1 MILIKTKLTIKEIA
15 ELSGVGKS
23 TISRFLNNGY
33 VSQKVREKIEAIILK
48 NNYEPNV
55 FARGIKA
62 KNNRFVGILVPCL
75 DSRIT
80 STILMQLDNRLKSL
94 GYIPLIINTN
104 HNIFLELSNLE
115 NLSRLNVE
123 GIVLM
128 ATEVTKEHK
137 EFVKKSKIP
146 ILFVGQICDE
156 TYSIV
161 NDEKNAGKT
170 IGEYVVNA
178 GHRDI
183 LYIGVDEKDVLVGNV
198 RKNAVLNEL
207 IKVDSKIDVITS
219 DFSFDKSESLVYDY
233 FQKKKPSCIICATDN
248 IAFGAIAALNRLN
261 IKVPKSVSIAGFGGY
276 KVSNLIVPSLT
287 TIRFFNK
294 LTGTLAAESIV
305 KLILK
310 KEVPKLQTIDFEFL
324 NRKSISNICN

>member
-1 MILIKTKLTIKEIA
+1 MKKKLTIKDIA

-23 TISRFLNNGY
+23 TVSRFLNNGY
-33 VSQKVREKIEAIILK
+33 VSETVKEKIEKIILE

-62 KNNRFVGILVPCL
+62 KNNRFIGVLVPCL

-104 HNIFLELSNLE
+104 HDILLELSNLE

-128 ATEVTKEHK
+128 ATEVTAEHK

-146 ILFVGQICDE
+146 ILFVGQICHE

-161 NDEKNAGKT
+161 NDEENAGKV
-170 IGEYVVNA
+170 IGDYIVES

-183 LYIGVDEKDVLVGNV
+183 LYIGVDEKDALVGSI
-198 RKNAVLNEL
+198 RKKAVLNEL
-207 IKVDSKIDVITS
+207 LKCNSKIDFITS
-219 DFSFDKSESLVYDY
+219 DFSFDESESLVYNY
-233 FQKKKPSCIICATDN
+233 FKDKKPSCIICTTDN
-248 IAFGAIAALNRLN
+248 IAFGAIKALNRLN
-261 IKVPKSVSIAGFGGY
+261 IKIPDEVSIVGFGGY
-276 KVSNLIVPSLT
+276 KISDLIIPPLT
-287 TIRFFNK
+287 TIRFFNN
-294 LTGTLAAESIV
+294 LTGELAAESIV

-310 KEVPKLQTIDFEFL
+310 EEIPKIQTINFEFL
-324 NRKSISNICN
+324 KRKSVLNIHN